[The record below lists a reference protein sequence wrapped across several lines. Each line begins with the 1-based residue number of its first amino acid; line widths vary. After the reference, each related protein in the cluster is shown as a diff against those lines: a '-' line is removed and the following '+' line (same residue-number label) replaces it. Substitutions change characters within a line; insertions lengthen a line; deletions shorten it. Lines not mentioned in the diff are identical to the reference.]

1 MNTQLQKQFTEK
13 DVNRMRSLITG
24 DYNASTSTQVGYTKQ
39 QTERTEGET
48 WTEDGKTW
56 TIKNGIK
63 MTVPKFD
70 KYKHLTVLPLLCP
83 KCNNPMHTNEIN
95 KKMYSLHSMC
105 FTCVI
110 DMETKMRA
118 NGTFL
123 EYQQKIMQSSVQ
135 GYINELETV
144 FKEFNDNPDETIV
157 SEQGEVE
164 KWVGDFDT
172 SQLQKD
178 LEEHINQLKE
188 TFNL

>member
-56 TIKNGIK
+56 IIKNGIK
-63 MTVPKFD
+63 MTVSKFD

-83 KCNNPMHTNEIN
+83 KCNNPIQPNEIN
-95 KKMYSLHSMC
+95 KKMYSIHNMC
-105 FTCVI
+105 FTCVV
-110 DMETKMRA
+110 DMETKMRT